1 MTLELA
7 GLSALVVAAAAVVR
21 GAFGFGDAL
30 VAMPLLVAML
40 GARTA
45 TPLVAILMAA
55 AGLLVFAEARHAIDW
70 RGAAR
75 LLAGAVPGALLGAAA
90 LRALPERWLA
100 LALGIGL
107 VGFGLQGLLIRPA
120 TGDAPRSAHW
130 AWPLGFLAGALGG
143 SLNTAGPPM
152 VVFATLRRWP
162 PARTRGTLQGVFLPL
177 SIVVLSSHALG
188 GLWTAEIGLLAAAC
202 APALLLGTLLGGA
215 LGRRIPADRFQRL
228 LYGLLIVLGALLLM
242 P

>member
-1 MTLELA
+1 M
-7 GLSALVVAAAAVVR
+7 R

-30 VAMPLLVAML
+30 VAMPLLVALL

-45 TPLVAILMAA
+45 TPLVALVAGA
-55 AGLLVFAEARHAIDW
+55 AGLLVIAEARRSVDW

-100 LALGIGL
+100 VALGVGL
-107 VGFGLQGLLIRPA
+107 VAFGLHGLLSKGAAQAP
-120 TGDAPRSAHW
+120 PRSKHW
-130 AWPLGFLAGALGG
+130 AWPLGFLSGALGG
-143 SLNTAGPPM
+143 ALNTSGPPL
-152 VVFATLRRWP
+152 VVFATLQRWT

-177 SIVVLSSHALG
+177 SAVVIAGHGLA
-188 GLWTAEIGLLAAAC
+188 GLWTREVLVGAAAA
-202 APALLLGTLLGGA
+202 APGLLLGTLAGGA
-215 LGRRIPADRFQRL
+215 LGRRIPAVRFQRI
-228 LYGLLIVLGALLLM
+228 LYVVLIGLGGLLLV